1 IRENFSLYVIR
12 VSDEDQKLKWLGENL
27 SHLEGTGIIY
37 TGTRINTEV
46 YARWLGYLG
55 ISAVEYNAGLD
66 PSSRKAIEIG
76 LMQNK
81 WKAIVSTNALGMG
94 IDKPDIRFIIHTQIP
109 ASPIHYYQ
117 EIGRAGRDGKP
128 TKLILFYNYTK
139 DKYGVEEDYKLPK
152 SFIDNSRPHP
162 REYYKVLDV
171 LKEDVLSENEIIRQ
185 TNPKKNQIRVIKA
198 DLIDQGIIKEVKY
211 GRDKRYEYQFNAK

>member
-94 IDKPDIRFIIHTQIP
+94 IDKPDIRYIIHTQIP
-109 ASPIHYYQ
+109 TSPIHYYQ

-128 TKLILFYNYTK
+128 TKLILFYNNSK
-139 DKYGVEEDYKLPK
+139 DDKGIEEDFKLPK
-152 SFIDNSRPHP
+152 AFIDGGRPSIKN
-162 REYYKVLDV
+162 YQKVINA
-171 LKEDVLSENEIIRQ
+171 LKGEQLEE
-185 TNPKKNQIRVIKA
+185 
-198 DLIDQGIIKEVKY
+198 
-211 GRDKRYEYQFNAK
+211 